1 MRKLM
6 LPAAALVA
14 VVLAVALAG
23 PALAGPPV
31 AGIASA
37 NSTAKKA
44 LKAANSAQDTA
55 NKALLA
61 AGVGNYLGWAD
72 ISGGPVVLKGQNISQ
87 GNVISPTPG
96 YFCFYSMPFTPNVAQ
111 ATLDHPS
118 TGNPNVNTNT
128 FFVSARVGG
137 DDPVCPGPEQA
148 SVVTNASNG
157 NLANAEF
164 QVVFF

>member
-1 MRKLM
+1 
-6 LPAAALVA
+6 
-14 VVLAVALAG
+14 
-23 PALAGPPV
+23 
-31 AGIASA
+31 
-37 NSTAKKA
+37 
-44 LKAANSAQDTA
+44 
-55 NKALLA
+55 
-61 AGVGNYLGWAD
+61 
-72 ISGGPVVLKGQNISQ
+72 
-87 GNVISPTPG
+87 
-96 YFCFYSMPFTPNVAQ
+96 MPFTPNVAS